1 MSSSESKWVVHVKQS
16 TDSCCG
22 QKKLHRVIY
31 SSSWKILIIV
41 DNAYKGFSYIICL
54 TIVTSILIAT
64 SVPPMF
70 GPGKLYRATLIMSEV
85 CDTPITNNHGGTN
98 SPTRNRHY
106 ILPDEDLQC
115 GRSVAINI
123 RVIIARPN
131 PHSGRGF
138 QHLNL
143 SLVCFDPIRL
153 MRSKPQD
160 AYLYKTT
167 VSPRVPRFQTSKQGR
182 I

>member
-1 MSSSESKWVVHVKQS
+1 M
-16 TDSCCG
+16 
-22 QKKLHRVIY
+22 
-31 SSSWKILIIV
+31 

-54 TIVTSILIAT
+54 TIVTLILIAT

-70 GPGKLYRATLIMSEV
+70 DPGKLYRATLIMSEV
-85 CDTPITNNHGGTN
+85 CDTPITNNQGGTN
-98 SPTRNRHY
+98 SPTRNRNY

-131 PHSGRGF
+131 PHRERGF

-143 SLVCFDPIRL
+143 SLVRFDPIRL
-153 MRSKPQD
+153 MRSKLQD
-160 AYLYKTT
+160 AYLYKTAL
-167 VSPRVPRFQTSKQGR
+167 SPRVPRFQTSKQGR

>member
-1 MSSSESKWVVHVKQS
+1 MKSPILTFAGTWYPDKTTSSSKNLALPVILGVSLERKNVIFRVKVSCTRETINWLMLRSKKITESN
-16 TDSCCG
+16 
-22 QKKLHRVIY
+22 
-31 SSSWKILIIV
+31 ILIV
-41 DNAYKGFSYIICL
+41 MICL
-54 TIVTSILIAT
+54 TIVTLILIAT

-70 GPGKLYRATLIMSEV
+70 GPGKLNRATLIMSEV

-131 PHSGRGF
+131 PHRGRGWGGEGGRGPGPPSPF
-138 QHLNL
+138 W
-143 SLVCFDPIRL
+143 
-153 MRSKPQD
+153 
-160 AYLYKTT
+160 KTN
-167 VSPRVPRFQTSKQGR
+167 K
-182 I
+182 

>member
-54 TIVTSILIAT
+54 TIVTLILIAT
-64 SVPPMF
+64 SLPPMF

-85 CDTPITNNHGGTN
+85 CDTPITNNHGGTK

-131 PHSGRGF
+131 PHRGRGWGGWGGGD
-138 QHLNL
+138 QGPPHLFEKQINKIKY
-143 SLVCFDPIRL
+143 SG
-153 MRSKPQD
+153 
-160 AYLYKTT
+160 
-167 VSPRVPRFQTSKQGR
+167 TS

>member
-1 MSSSESKWVVHVKQS
+1 MYTSNNQLSHVTVTKITQS
-16 TDSCCG
+16 N
-22 QKKLHRVIY
+22 
-31 SSSWKILIIV
+31 ILIVMKDINHRGYCV
-41 DNAYKGFSYIICL
+41 YGWWVSIEMLL
-54 TIVTSILIAT
+54 T
-64 SVPPMF
+64 
-70 GPGKLYRATLIMSEV
+70 MSEV

-143 SLVCFDPIRL
+143 SLVRFDPIRL

-160 AYLYKTT
+160 AYLYKTAL
-167 VSPRVPRFQTSKQGR
+167 SPRVPRFQTSKQGR

>member
-1 MSSSESKWVVHVKQS
+1 M
-16 TDSCCG
+16 
-22 QKKLHRVIY
+22 
-31 SSSWKILIIV
+31 

-70 GPGKLYRATLIMSEV
+70 GPGKLYRAALIMSEV

-123 RVIIARPN
+123 RGVGRWGWGVGGGALARAPLTFLKN
-131 PHSGRGF
+131 
-138 QHLNL
+138 
-143 SLVCFDPIRL
+143 
-153 MRSKPQD
+153 K
-160 AYLYKTT
+160 
-167 VSPRVPRFQTSKQGR
+167 
-182 I
+182 

>member
-1 MSSSESKWVVHVKQS
+1 MSSSESKWVVHVKPS
-16 TDSCCG
+16 TDSCFG

-54 TIVTSILIAT
+54 TIVTLILIAT

-70 GPGKLYRATLIMSEV
+70 DPGKLYRATLIMSEV

-131 PHSGRGF
+131 PHRGRGWGGGGGD
-138 QHLNL
+138 QGPPHLFEKQINK
-143 SLVCFDPIRL
+143 I
-153 MRSKPQD
+153 K
-160 AYLYKTT
+160 YTG
-167 VSPRVPRFQTSKQGR
+167 TS

>member
-1 MSSSESKWVVHVKQS
+1 MSSSESKWVVHVKPS

-131 PHSGRGF
+131 PHRGRGWGGG
-138 QHLNL
+138 
-143 SLVCFDPIRL
+143 
-153 MRSKPQD
+153 
-160 AYLYKTT
+160 
-167 VSPRVPRFQTSKQGR
+167 GR
-182 I
+182 GGGGAGARAPLTFLKNK